1 MEELDA
7 PSPEA
12 QRGEE
17 TGNSHPAPEA
27 GAPGNGRRR
36 PRNTLN
42 ELDVRAWMRFTKSWF
57 VCNPPPRSRAQVRHP
72 AKFPEE
78 LAAEF
83 VRFFTR
89 TGERVLDPFCGTG
102 STVRAAAAEGRR
114 GLGIELA
121 PEFLEICAAH
131 RTDPES
137 ELFLAGDA
145 RHAADLCRAAGVEEV
160 DYVFTSPPYWN
171 MLRQSRGG
179 VLSAQKE
186 RAGRGLPTEYSGSDA
201 DLGTIRDYDGF
212 LDELAGILSGLRD
225 VLRPGRFLTVVIQN
239 VRVPGG
245 EVRPLAWD
253 LTRRLSEA
261 YTFKGERLWLQDN
274 KRLGCWGWPTEYVT
288 NVHHHYCLTFK
299 HDR

>member
-1 MEELDA
+1 MGQLDDLKRA
-7 PSPEA
+7 PAEGSPP
-12 QRGEE
+12 RK
-17 TGNSHPAPEA
+17 
-27 GAPGNGRRR
+27 R

-83 VRFFTR
+83 IRFFTKPGQ
-89 TGERVLDPFCGTG
+89 TVLDPFCGTG

-114 GLGIELA
+114 GVGIELSPDFLRICEEHRAA
-121 PEFLEICAAH
+121 PDA
-131 RTDPES
+131 
-137 ELFLAGDA
+137 ELFLPGDSRKA
-145 RHAADLCRAAGVEEV
+145 VSICRSAEIRQV
-160 DYVFTSPPYWN
+160 DYVLTSPPYWN

-186 RAGRGLPTEYSGSDA
+186 RAGRGLPTDYSGSEA
-201 DLGTIRDYDGF
+201 DLGTIRDYDAF
-212 LDELAGILSGLRD
+212 LDELSAILSGLREL
-225 VLRPGRFLTVVIQN
+225 LRPDGFLTVVIQN

-245 EVRPLAWD
+245 EVKPLAWD
-253 LTRRLSEA
+253 LTRRLSEV
-261 YTFKGERLWLQDN
+261 YVFKGERLWLQDN

-299 HDR
+299 NTRS